1 MALVIGACGRGPE
14 TGSVS
19 VAAGPV
25 GGASGNEL
33 ADRQVLRRGGGPEP
47 ETLDPHRA
55 EGVSSS
61 NILRDLF
68 EGLVA
73 EAPDGTLVP
82 GAAESWT
89 TSDDGRTWTFRLRA
103 DGRWSNG
110 DPVTAADFEFG
121 LRRSVDPA
129 TLSKY
134 SAILAPIEH
143 AEAIIAGERPPT
155 DLGVRAIDARTL
167 EIRLNAPTPYLLG
180 LLTHSSAYPVH
191 RPSVEQYGSGFAR
204 PGRLVGNGAYVLTE
218 WRVQSHLRL
227 ARNEQY
233 RANADTV
240 LDEVWYYTIEN
251 ADAELNRYRAG
262 ELDMTSTVPAR
273 QIAWLRENLPEELR
287 IAPYLGSYVFGFNM
301 TQPPFRDNPALRKAL
316 VLALDREIL
325 TERIAGAGELP
336 AFTWVP
342 PMPGYPA
349 TRPDW
354 AGWTQAE
361 RNAEAQRLYAEAG
374 YSRERPLRV
383 QLLYNTD
390 NNHRRLSA
398 AMAAMW
404 REVLGV
410 EVELSNQ
417 EWQVFLQTRGERL
430 DTQVFRYGWIGD
442 YQDPYTFL
450 EILQSR
456 HGLNDMGYANPRYD
470 ELLARA
476 AAEADATA
484 RLALLAE
491 AERILL
497 DDLPVLPLYFYVSK
511 QLVRP
516 WVAGFEPN
524 LLDHHPSQHLRI
536 LAH

>member
-1 MALVIGACGRGPE
+1 
-14 TGSVS
+14 
-19 VAAGPV
+19 V
-25 GGASGNEL
+25 GGASGTEL
-33 ADRQVLRRGGGPEP
+33 AARQVLRRGGGPEP

-89 TSDDGRTWTFRLRA
+89 TSEDGRTWTFRLRE

-155 DLGVRAIDARTL
+155 DLGVRAIDARAL

-191 RPSVEQYGSGFAR
+191 RPSVEQYGSAFAR

-233 RANADTV
+233 RANEGTV

-287 IAPYLGSYVFGFNM
+287 IAPYLGSYVFGFNL
-301 TQPPFRDNPALRKAL
+301 TQPPFKDNPALRKAL

-325 TERIAGAGELP
+325 TQRIAGAGELP
-336 AFTWVP
+336 AYTWVP

-349 TRPDW
+349 TQPDW

-361 RNAEAQRLYAEAG
+361 RNAEARRLYAEAG

-390 NNHRRLSA
+390 NSHRRLSA

-417 EWQVFLQTRGERL
+417 EWQVFLQTRRERL

-470 ELLARA
+470 ELLAKA

-484 RLALLAE
+484 RMELLAE

-497 DDLPVLPLYFYVSK
+497 ADLPVLPLYFYVSK

-524 LLDHHPSQHLRI
+524 LLDHHPSRHLRL